1 MLRHLHIRDF
11 ALIGEISLD
20 FAPGMTVLLGETG
33 AGKSIIIDAL
43 AAALGERTSADSVRT
58 GAKKCIVEA
67 TFDAAAAP
75 WLAGPFADAN
85 LDWDENGIVFRR
97 EITSSGTSRCFLND
111 TPVQATVVR
120 QFSSGLMDFHGQH
133 DTHGLLETSRHR
145 EVVDAAAGISTE
157 LRDMALLWRELVQ
170 ARDHLQQLRKLA
182 DSADAERARLQFL
195 LDEIANIN
203 PISGEDELVLAELR
217 RAESSEF
224 VMSAAIE
231 IRDRLYADDVS
242 VYDVL
247 RGVRDR
253 LQSLIP
259 FDPTLEKFISDIDSA
274 IVTSKEAASA
284 VTALAEPEEFRPERL
299 EELRLRQLELS
310 RLVRKYGSLEAAIE
324 ERHRLASEIAGLD
337 TLDESLA
344 DAMNRVDDCLAQST
358 RHAKLLTTAR
368 RSAAQPLADSLGE
381 ALQKMGMP
389 SAGVDISVQPA
400 ELGPTGADAI
410 EILFSSN
417 AGEPLRPLARI
428 ASGGEL
434 SRVMLGVKATLAE
447 KAKTTG
453 TMIFDEIDT
462 GISGRIARHVGEVMK
477 SISSR
482 HQIVCIT
489 HLAQIASLADAFVRV
504 TKTESSGVT
513 SVYATTISDDEAIIE
528 IAKLLSGT
536 DVTDTA
542 LVGARE
548 LMVHSTTSSGKGA
561 DKGAA
566 KGRRRSS

>member
-11 ALIGEISLD
+11 ALICEISLD

-58 GAKKCIVEA
+58 GAKKCIIEA

-75 WLAGPFADAN
+75 WLASPFTEAN
-85 LDWDENGIVFRR
+85 LDWDDNGIVFRR
-97 EITSSGTSRCFLND
+97 EITSNGTSRCFIND

-133 DTHGLLETSRHR
+133 DTHGLLDTSRHR
-145 EVVDAAAGISTE
+145 EVVDAAAGVRTE
-157 LRDMALLWRELVQ
+157 LRDMTMYWRELVT
-170 ARDHLQQLRKLA
+170 ARDHLHHLRRVA

-195 LDEIANIN
+195 HDEIANIH
-203 PISGEDELVLAELR
+203 PVSGEDESVLAELR

-224 VMSAAIE
+224 VISAAVE
-231 IRDRLYADDVS
+231 IRDRLYADDSS
-242 VYDVL
+242 VYDIL

-259 FDPTLEKFISDIDSA
+259 FEPTLEKFISDVESA

-284 VTALAEPEEFRPERL
+284 VASLAEPEEFRPERL

-310 RLVRKYGSLEAAIE
+310 RLVRKYGSLDAAIS
-324 ERHRLASEIAGLD
+324 ERDKLAAEISGLD
-337 TLDESLA
+337 SLDESLQEA
-344 DAMNRVDDCLAQST
+344 VVRVEQCLAQAT
-358 RHAKLLTTAR
+358 QCAAVLTTAR
-368 RSAAQPLADSLGE
+368 RTAAQPLATSLGV

-389 SAGVDISVQPA
+389 SAVVDISIVPV
-400 ELGPTGADAI
+400 EVGPTGADAV

-434 SRVMLGVKATLAE
+434 SRVMLAVKATLAE
-447 KAKTTG
+447 RAETTG

-462 GISGRIARHVGEVMK
+462 GISGRIARHVGEVMM
-477 SISSR
+477 SISTR

-504 TKTESSGVT
+504 TKSESGGVT
-513 SVYATTISDDEAIIE
+513 TVNASTIRGEEAIVE

-548 LMVHSTTSSGKGA
+548 LMAHHSESSGKGA
-561 DKGAA
+561 V

>member
-20 FAPGMTVLLGETG
+20 FSPGMTVLLGETG

-58 GAKKCIVEA
+58 GAKKCILEA

-75 WLAGPFADAN
+75 WLASPFTEAN
-85 LDWDENGIVFRR
+85 LDWDDSVIVFRR
-97 EITSSGTSRCFLND
+97 EITSNGTSRCFIND
-111 TPVQATVVR
+111 TPVQASVVR
-120 QFSSGLMDFHGQH
+120 QFSSDLMDFHGQH
-133 DTHGLLETSRHR
+133 DTHGLLDTTRHR
-145 EVVDAAAGISTE
+145 EVVDAAAGVAAE
-157 LRDMALLWRELVQ
+157 LGDMMKYWRELVT
-170 ARDHLQQLRKLA
+170 ARDHLQHLRRLA

-195 LDEIANIN
+195 FDEIAAIQ
-203 PISGEDELVLAELR
+203 PVSGEDELVLAELR

-224 VMSAAIE
+224 VMSAAVE
-231 IRDRLYADDVS
+231 IRDQLYADDKS

-247 RGVRDR
+247 RSVRDR
-253 LQSLIP
+253 LQSLVP
-259 FDPTLEKFISDIDSA
+259 FDPTLEKFIPDVESA

-284 VTALAEPEEFRPERL
+284 VAALAEPEEFRPERL
-299 EELRLRQLELS
+299 EELRQRQLVLS
-310 RLVRKYGSLEAAIE
+310 RLVRKYGSLDTAIS
-324 ERHRLASEIAGLD
+324 ERDRLSSELAGLD
-337 TLDESLA
+337 SLDESLQE
-344 DAMNRVDDCLAQST
+344 AMVRVEQCSAQASQCAAVLT
-358 RHAKLLTTAR
+358 RAR
-368 RSAAQPLADSLGE
+368 QTAAQPLATSLGL

-389 SAGVDISVQPA
+389 SAVVDISIVPTDV
-400 ELGPTGADAI
+400 GPTGSDAV

-434 SRVMLGVKATLAE
+434 SRVMLAVKATLAE
-447 KAKTTG
+447 RAETTG

-482 HQIVCIT
+482 HQIICIT
-489 HLAQIASLADAFVRV
+489 HLAQIASLADDFVRV
-504 TKTESSGVT
+504 TKSEQGGVT
-513 SVYATTISDDEAIIE
+513 IVRASSIQGDEAIVE

-542 LVGARE
+542 LDGARE
-548 LMVHSTTSSGKGA
+548 LMAHRRETSGKGA
-561 DKGAA
+561 T